1 MNFLILIFNESI
13 FRPILNLL
21 VIVLNFL
28 PGNDLGWSIIIVTVL
43 TRLVLF
49 PLSHKALK
57 SQKKLADFQPQ
68 LKEIQKKHKNNKQKQ
83 SQAVMAF
90 YKQQNIN
97 PLSGCLPF
105 LIQLPIIIGLYRV
118 FLVDL
123 TAKNLTG
130 LYSFVASP
138 LYINTN
144 FLGVVNLLQASM
156 VLALLS
162 AFAQFLVSKIT
173 FNQKKKMGN
182 QPSSGLQGMM
192 GKQMTYI
199 LPFITFFI
207 AQSFPAGL
215 VLYWFTTT
223 VFSFG
228 QQIIIN
234 KTTNQENNKIVS
246 QKINKNSQLSDKVK
260 DVGQKKKKQK

>member
-1 MNFLILIFNESI
+1 MSFLITIFDETI

-21 VIVLNFL
+21 VIVLNIL
-28 PGNDLGWSIIIVTVL
+28 PGNDLGWAIIIVTII
-43 TRLVLF
+43 TRVVLF

-57 SQKKLADFQPQ
+57 SQKKLVEFQPQ
-68 LKEIQKKHKNNKQKQ
+68 LKKIQKKYKDDKQKQ
-83 SQAVMAF
+83 SKAVMEF
-90 YKQQNIN
+90 YKKQNIN

-118 FLVDL
+118 FLIEL
-123 TAKNLTG
+123 TPENLTG

-138 LYINTN
+138 AYIYTN
-144 FLGVVNLLQASM
+144 FLGVVNLLEASV
-156 VLALLS
+156 VLALLA

-173 FNQKKKMGN
+173 FNQRGKTGN
-182 QPSSGLQGMM
+182 QSVSGLQGMM
-192 GKQMTYI
+192 GKQMTYV
-199 LPFITFFI
+199 LPFVTFFI
-207 AQSFPAGL
+207 AQNFPAGL

-234 KTTNQENNKIVS
+234 KMIKRENDKTKE
-246 QKINKNSQLSDKVK
+246 QKNLAVT
-260 DVGQKKKKQK
+260 